1 MPDAAAVSSAS
12 RIGARAVRLAAAVAV
27 VLGTSCSGPTKP
39 GPPPPPVVGP
49 ATPPVI
55 RSITVPVSRV
65 EAGTDVPITAVIED
79 AETPL
84 ASLTLQWSASAGTIT
99 GGSGPTAVWRVPP
112 GLTSGINVTVSLTV
126 IDTYD
131 AVVNNVVVKQ
141 QFVVSSSSPPFRVHD
156 SVAEVKELARK
167 FLVDLFGNSS
177 VSPAACMVDFSDT
190 CASLPEGK
198 TREQEEIVDNRA
210 MVVTTR
216 VEMFN
221 QDVKFFSPTFGTVHS
236 ATQYTG
242 HYIGDPMLGS
252 TCGDFEVTVV
262 YVGNRWWICES
273 YFNEEDTS
281 HCPAG
286 LGRSLSRA
294 FRGRGKSR

>member
-1 MPDAAAVSSAS
+1 MADAAAARNSTRFGS
-12 RIGARAVRLAAAVAV
+12 RVRLAAAVAV
-27 VLGTSCSGPTKP
+27 LLGASCSGPTKP

-84 ASLTLQWSASAGTIT
+84 SSLTLQWSASAGTIT
-99 GGSGPTAVWRVPP
+99 GTGNGPTAVWRVPQ
-112 GLTSGINVTVSLTV
+112 GLTTGINATVSLTV

-141 QFVVSSSSPPFRVHD
+141 QFVVSSSSAPFRVHD

-177 VSPAACMVDFSDT
+177 VPPAACMVDFSDT
-190 CASLPEGK
+190 CAGLPEGK

-210 MVVTTR
+210 LVVTTR

-242 HYIGDPMLGS
+242 HFVGDPLLGS
-252 TCGDFEVTVV
+252 TCGDFELTMV

-281 HCPAG
+281 HCPAP
-286 LGRSLSRA
+286 LARSLSRA
-294 FRGRGKSR
+294 FRGRGNSR